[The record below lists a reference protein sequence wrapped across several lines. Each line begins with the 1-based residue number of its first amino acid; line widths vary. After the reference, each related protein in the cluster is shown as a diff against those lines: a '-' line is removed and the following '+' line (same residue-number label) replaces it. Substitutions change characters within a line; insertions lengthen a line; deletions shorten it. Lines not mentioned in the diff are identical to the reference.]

1 MRREKGEG
9 VELAAGCRWAAG
21 IGALVVAAS
30 LAGCGGGGGGDG
42 STVVT
47 PPSGNSPQ
55 PRGTGSIR
63 VTVTDVVGEAVAGAE
78 VYVSATNTTLLTGAD
93 GTVQFDDVPTGGSR
107 VCASHRVRGSTC
119 STPDLAMVQK
129 DKLLEV
135 SRQLEVYE
143 GPTVSVLQA
152 TVDPGGVS
160 ADGRNLDLTVRV
172 AVTQGRE
179 GSSWFL
185 EEWGLGVAGC
195 DARTGAELAEL
206 GPRCIAGVR
215 GTDASYSFGEL
226 KDAGIVR
233 TVASQPRSSA
243 VGLLI
248 DQSLAA
254 DLSPAGANEP
264 RLFAAKVFADSLL
277 PDVPLVLAA
286 FASDLAMGNASL
298 LPRRPVT
305 FFPVESPGFVRSQP
319 EAFKTL
325 DDLAGMVGGG
335 APLYEAITAAI
346 EFMASRALPGSVPTL
361 VVLADGTD
369 SDCGTAAQCAQWRR
383 TVVQRAQQA
392 GVRLFLVGND
402 SDTHCGR
409 EPWDDE
415 DRYYCETAIAA
426 EAPLW
431 ELAAL
436 GGMPLAVGS
445 GPKYSHSPHS
455 QLELVKQWLSGSMQ
469 VQDIGVRLVSDA
481 EGAFAPGAIVTGG
494 LWGVNESFCP
504 WDCMYHALP
513 FRVQVP
519 QGAP

>member
-1 MRREKGEG
+1 MQGWERERGERPG
-9 VELAAGCRWAAG
+9 WTLCMTWAAG
-21 IGALVVAAS
+21 LAVWVS
-30 LAGCGGGGGGDG
+30 LSGCGGAGADPAAGGPSSGGSG
-42 STVVT
+42 S
-47 PPSGNSPQ
+47 P
-55 PRGTGSIR
+55 GTGSVR
-63 VTVTDVVGEAVAGAE
+63 VVVIDGFGDVVPGATVNVGPYQKTADANGEA
-78 VYVSATNTTLLTGAD
+78 
-93 GTVQFDDVPTGGSR
+93 QFDGVAAVKVS
-107 VCASHRVRGSTC
+107 VCALDPVRGKGC
-119 STPDLAMVQK
+119 SDVTVQK
-129 DKLLEV
+129 DRVIEVARWLEV
-135 SRQLEVYE
+135 EQM
-143 GPTVSVLQA
+143 PTVAVLQA

-160 ADGRNLDLTVRV
+160 ADGRSLDLTVRV
-172 AVTQGRE
+172 AVTGGRR
-179 GSSWFL
+179 GWSWFAD
-185 EEWGLGVAGC
+185 WNGGAFATFC
-195 DARTGAELAEL
+195 DARTGAELADL
-206 GPRCIAGVR
+206 GPRCIAGADGSDISFYGERRGESGVVR
-215 GTDASYSFGEL
+215 DIDGMPQST
-226 KDAGIVR
+226 
-233 TVASQPRSSA
+233 A

-254 DLSPAGANEP
+254 DLSPAWTNEP
-264 RLFAAKVFADSLL
+264 RLFAAKLFADSLL

-298 LPRRPVT
+298 LPWRPVT

-325 DDLAGMVGGG
+325 DELAGMVGGG
-335 APLYEAITAAI
+335 APLYEAITAGI
-346 EFMASRALPGSVPTL
+346 EFMASQAPAGSQPVL

-369 SDCGTAAQCAQWRR
+369 SNCGTAAQCAQWRR

-409 EPWDDE
+409 EPWDSE

-431 ELAAL
+431 ELSSL
-436 GGMPLAVGS
+436 GGIPLVVGS
-445 GPKYSHSPHS
+445 GPGYTGSLHS
-455 QLELVKQWLSGSMQ
+455 QLEIVKQWLSGSMQ
-469 VQDIGVRLVSDA
+469 VQDIGVRLVSDV